1 MIEFRQR
8 KYAKQDLMPD
18 VIENLTK
25 KGVDFEIIDP
35 KKAEEAS
42 KVNSMSMVLMSA
54 CRNEAGYYE
63 IQVKDKG
70 FYRYTRKLLE
80 DYCKMEI
87 KEADESTRTYTA
99 EDEHLGKMMS
109 VIELLALKYK
119 LSIVYKKK

>member
-8 KYAKQDLMPD
+8 KYAKQDLMPE

-70 FYRYTRKLLE
+70 FYRYTKKLLE
-80 DYCKMEI
+80 THCRMRITGE
-87 KEADESTRTYTA
+87 DEESRTYTA
-99 EDEHLGKMMS
+99 EDDYLGKMMS
-109 VIELLALKYK
+109 VIELLAIKYK
-119 LSIVYKKK
+119 LSIVYKK